1 MNNLA
6 SLVTSWRKYHHSP
19 WDKRVLY
26 SSSLQW
32 NLWPRLSVPVGFAW
46 VTFILQ
52 SPEGKME
59 SQTCP
64 SMVGIYPDL
73 LRKPSGGKGVP
84 ASPGSHLLLISLLIA
99 LGAWDRLNAASQNN
113 RFSHAPPHHF
123 ACTIAVLKLGLMT
136 RLRDSDTWWLR
147 QSTSGPL
154 CLLASWYRQCPSLF
168 ESHDLI
174 WHWVLVYTFPFGAQ
188 CLAHAKPWPQ
198 VQPMVMVILVPVI
211 AMVTTVKDT
220 LLWQWVNLAVAH
232 LQFTFPYLTG
242 LYQCKY

>member
-6 SLVTSWRKYHHSP
+6 SLVTRWKYHHSP

-32 NLWPRLSVPVGFAW
+32 NLWPRLSVLVGFAR

-59 SQTCP
+59 CQTCP
-64 SMVGIYPDL
+64 SMVGICSGSSQEAIWREGSASFTREPFASNL
-73 LRKPSGGKGVP
+73 FINCSGSLRQIKRCITEQ
-84 ASPGSHLLLISLLIA
+84 LLLSRTSPA
-99 LGAWDRLNAASQNN
+99 LC
-113 RFSHAPPHHF
+113 
-123 ACTIAVLKLGLMT
+123 CTITVLKLGLMT

-154 CLLASWYRQCPSLF
+154 CLLASWYRQCPNLF

-188 CLAHAKPWPQ
+188 YLAHAKPWPQ

-211 AMVTTVKDT
+211 AMVTTVKGA
-220 LLWQWVNLAVAH
+220 LLWQ
-232 LQFTFPYLTG
+232 
-242 LYQCKY
+242 